1 MNNMKQRL
9 TGKILSMLFLLFAIG
24 WTVNSSA
31 QGVSLSTQDNGDGNK
46 TLIVKAWGD
55 LTNYSS
61 SQTNTVFTES
71 ASNGIWYRPYPNNV
85 YYEKVSTGAI
95 YNVNQTYYTCDAS
108 WKYTPIEDNT
118 TFFKDH
124 PEYLE
129 EKTEESEDKKLKLAE
144 S

>member
-9 TGKILSMLFLLFAIG
+9 TGKILSILFLLFAIG

-71 ASNGIWYRPYPNNV
+71 ASNGGSSNPVGIWYKPNPDNAGW
-85 YYEKVSTGAI
+85 YAKVSTGDI
-95 YNVNQTYYTCDAS
+95 YNVNQKYYTCDAS
-108 WKYTPIEDNT
+108 WVT
-118 TFFKDH
+118 
-124 PEYLE
+124 
-129 EKTEESEDKKLKLAE
+129 
-144 S
+144 